1 MAHTSSEDVMLSTEQ
16 QTVFD
21 WLNNKLLLPMFAEA
35 YKGALYLLDQK
46 PPGYITFVSHAG
58 RDLMNRLVRVER
70 DLESKQVQYVNRLD
84 ELQEVWENEWGAE
97 DINTVDSA
105 EDGHLISSELYE
117 KIRALIDDHKAGRL
131 RVSEADSLFF
141 STFLG
146 YDDSVRIGKN
156 FFEEWKMARE
166 WFFKQTHLRKGEFEV
181 DASSEVERH
190 FQMLDNLLYE
200 AATSEFGRMRII
212 DESLEEANE

>member
-1 MAHTSSEDVMLSTEQ
+1 MLSTEQ

-21 WLNNKLLLPMFAEA
+21 WLNDKLQLPVFAEV

-58 RDLMNRLVRVER
+58 RDLMNGLAPTARNIKRE
-70 DLESKQVQYVNRLD
+70 QVDYKGFFDRLD
-84 ELQEVWENEWGAE
+84 NDWKDEWRSEGVNKIDNAEN
-97 DINTVDSA
+97 
-105 EDGHLISSELYE
+105 GHLIPY
-117 KIRALIDDHKAGRL
+117 KICGRIKDQIDEHKRVRL
-131 RVSEADSLFF
+131 RISEVDSLFF

-156 FFEEWKMARE
+156 FFEEWKIARE
-166 WFFKQTHLRKGEFEV
+166 WFLKHTHLREGKFEMN
-181 DASSEVERH
+181 ASSEVERH
-190 FQMLDNLLYE
+190 FQMLDNLLHD

>member
-1 MAHTSSEDVMLSTEQ
+1 MLSTEQ

-21 WLNNKLLLPMFAEA
+21 WLNDKLQLPVFAEV

-58 RDLMNRLVRVER
+58 RDLMNGLAPTARNIKRE
-70 DLESKQVQYVNRLD
+70 QVDYKGFFDRLD
-84 ELQEVWENEWGAE
+84 NDWKDEWRSEGVNKIDNAA
-97 DINTVDSA
+97 N
-105 EDGHLISSELYE
+105 GHLIPY
-117 KIRALIDDHKAGRL
+117 KICGRIKDQIDEHKRVRL
-131 RVSEADSLFF
+131 RISEVDSLFF

-156 FFEEWKMARE
+156 FFEEWKIARE
-166 WFFKQTHLRKGEFEV
+166 WFLKHTHLREGKFEMN
-181 DASSEVERH
+181 ASSEVERH
-190 FQMLDNLLYE
+190 FQMLDNLLHD